1 MLSNINI
8 GTFKGISLRLHSTFV
23 ILAAMFAANKLI
35 TEGIES
41 ALIASLL
48 GVALFVSVFLHELG
62 HAMAAKLYGIKT
74 RSITLYPFGGIA
86 AIENLPED
94 PTQEFWI
101 AVAGPAVNFLIA
113 GICTPLLLLHNEM
126 LNMIIFWNVLMG
138 VFNLLPAY
146 PMDGGRVLRSML
158 QRKYNFIRSTEIA
171 IAISSIFAWI
181 FMVYGF
187 TYKLYGLLI
196 IGGLLA
202 VMNYSEKNRLQQ
214 IKEQAS
220 K

>member
-74 RSITLYPFGGIA
+74 RSITLYP
-86 AIENLPED
+86 
-94 PTQEFWI
+94 
-101 AVAGPAVNFLIA
+101 
-113 GICTPLLLLHNEM
+113 M
-126 LNMIIFWNVLMG
+126 
-138 VFNLLPAY
+138 
-146 PMDGGRVLRSML
+146 S
-158 QRKYNFIRSTEIA
+158 
-171 IAISSIFAWI
+171 
-181 FMVYGF
+181 
-187 TYKLYGLLI
+187 
-196 IGGLLA
+196 
-202 VMNYSEKNRLQQ
+202 
-214 IKEQAS
+214 
-220 K
+220 

>member
-1 MLSNINI
+1 
-8 GTFKGISLRLHSTFV
+8 
-23 ILAAMFAANKLI
+23 MFAANKLI

-74 RSITLYPFGGIA
+74 RS
-86 AIENLPED
+86 
-94 PTQEFWI
+94 
-101 AVAGPAVNFLIA
+101 
-113 GICTPLLLLHNEM
+113 
-126 LNMIIFWNVLMG
+126 IFWNVLMG

>member
-1 MLSNINI
+1 
-8 GTFKGISLRLHSTFV
+8 
-23 ILAAMFAANKLI
+23 
-35 TEGIES
+35 
-41 ALIASLL
+41 
-48 GVALFVSVFLHELG
+48 
-62 HAMAAKLYGIKT
+62 
-74 RSITLYPFGGIA
+74 
-86 AIENLPED
+86 
-94 PTQEFWI
+94 
-101 AVAGPAVNFLIA
+101 
-113 GICTPLLLLHNEM
+113 
-126 LNMIIFWNVLMG
+126 MG